1 MIGYA
6 RYAGGDLRYFISL
19 GNAASSAYDNNGHV
33 AMNVTDIVNI
43 TQESTFSLYLWP
55 TNKDVTVDGW
65 IKAIRI
71 GD

>member
-6 RYAGGDLRYFISL
+6 RYTGGDLRYFISL
-19 GNAASSAYDNNGHV
+19 GNVASFAYDNNGHV

-43 TQESTFSLYLWP
+43 TQESTFPLHLWP